1 MKTETKD
8 IFELL
13 GIPNLP
19 KTSDTFREIN
29 DLDSLAKM
37 HLGYKSV
44 YRAIREDCVAKIEEL
59 NLKIATAD
67 RLIEMTAALE
77 VLLKKDKPAVKK
89 SSALSQPQLNA
100 VLSPTEKD
108 KGTSRIT
115 VVEATYHII
124 NLFAS
129 RAPTDDIQMLRSMQ
143 ISNLEI
149 KTMLGKS
156 NTYLFNLYSFYKDEL
171 LIEKGE
177 KRGNDRYWQLTKKGA
192 DIVRQIIHA
201 AALGQPLDVYALIKA
216 TLSKK
221 AAKFREA
228 YISDKSRFLLAH
240 IAKKN
245 NKNLADI
252 RVNVRELI
260 EASIAANKAVRK
272 NAPAYVYNW
281 IHGLRYIG
289 KTQETA
295 LYKLTEAGIEA
306 IKSITNE

>member
-1 MKTETKD
+1 
-8 IFELL
+8 
-13 GIPNLP
+13 
-19 KTSDTFREIN
+19 
-29 DLDSLAKM
+29 
-37 HLGYKSV
+37 
-44 YRAIREDCVAKIEEL
+44 
-59 NLKIATAD
+59 
-67 RLIEMTAALE
+67 
-77 VLLKKDKPAVKK
+77 
-89 SSALSQPQLNA
+89 
-100 VLSPTEKD
+100 
-108 KGTSRIT
+108 
-115 VVEATYHII
+115 
-124 NLFAS
+124 
-129 RAPTDDIQMLRSMQ
+129 MQ